1 MVAVDTAPNF
11 LKTVLSTITSPLP
24 LDVVIIYRETC
35 IDRGVCNWLKPVR
48 VEYVPAPMRAENA
61 LRHQQRFEA
70 IREMYGVREFRL
82 VLCAD
87 VLDCIAK
94 DAIRVL
100 ECIAKAE
107 KAKGGLVYLPY
118 EPLIVSGTRSPR
130 TRLDDHRVGWTGR
143 WAIVASAL

>member
-1 MVAVDTAPNF
+1 MVAVDTAPTF

-24 LDVVIIYRETC
+24 LDVVITYQE
-35 IDRGVCNWLKPVR
+35 IDVDRMICSWLRPVL
-48 VEYVPAPMRAENA
+48 VKDIFAEFRAKNA
-61 LRHQQRFEA
+61 LHHQQRFVA

-87 VLDCIAK
+87 VLDCVAK

-118 EPLIVSGTRSPR
+118 EPLIISETRSPR
-130 TRLDDHRVGWTGR
+130 TRLDDHHVGWTGR
-143 WAIVASAL
+143 CDIIASAL